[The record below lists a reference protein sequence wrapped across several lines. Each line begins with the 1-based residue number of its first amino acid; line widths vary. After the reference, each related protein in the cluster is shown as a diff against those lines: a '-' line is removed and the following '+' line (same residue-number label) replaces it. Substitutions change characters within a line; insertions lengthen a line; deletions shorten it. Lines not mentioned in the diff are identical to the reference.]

1 MSKRTNHLHDV
12 IDMLTKLSD
21 HYKDNSL
28 EWAQKKEQYAAEWD
42 EMLDEHIHDHKKV
55 DVYTFD
61 GLYNGYVM
69 ECECGDILDV

>member
-1 MSKRTNHLHDV
+1 MSKETNHLQDA
-12 IDMLTKLSD
+12 IGMLKTLSD
-21 HYKDNSL
+21 SYAASSL

-42 EMLDEHIHDHKKV
+42 ELHTHNYKKV

>member
-1 MSKRTNHLHDV
+1 MDKRTNHLHDV

-42 EMLDEHIHDHKKV
+42 ELHTHDYKKV